1 MEPVEA
7 AEALTNDLAPA
18 QRLTPQQRATLL
30 AYARTGTIEGAAAV
44 MGLSAQTAKN
54 HLSVGYRRLGVK
66 SGPQAIYLLM
76 GGENVLRDLPPA
88 LPAHRRAAQRRVRHL
103 RMPSMIDGEITLRDL
118 RDAARL
124 GDADTTEPKASFT
137 ELVDWLAYY
146 IHPPGW
152 RPRAPSTG

>member
-7 AEALTNDLAPA
+7 AEALTDELAPA

-30 AYARTGTIEGAAAV
+30 AYARTGGIEGAAALV
-44 MGLSAQTAKN
+44 GISGQTAKN
-54 HLSVGYRRLGVK
+54 HLSEGYRRLGVK

-88 LPAHRRAAQRRVRHL
+88 LPAHRRAAGRGARASRL
-103 RMPSMIDGEITLRDL
+103 PTMIDGEITLRDL
-118 RDAARL
+118 REAARL

-137 ELVDWLAYY
+137 ELVDWLAFY

-152 RPRAPSTG
+152 RPRGPSTG